1 MLEYRDI
8 KGTVEFDQE
17 TKMFFGKLVEI
28 NGLVMYE
35 AENAEEF
42 EKNFISAVD
51 EYIQMCEENEM
62 PIKKE
67 YKGVFN
73 VRTSPEIHE
82 RLVGIAIER
91 GTRLNTIINEAF
103 DLYLSNTKSNFP
115 LIDYGS
121 KTIGYTKVSGLT
133 YAQQGLAVTP
143 LKTVRKHIQKAV
155 KARGSKTTIPKNK
168 ISKQFPRH
176 HDESK

>member
-1 MLEYRDI
+1 MLEHREI

-17 TKMFFGKLVEI
+17 TKMFFGKLLEI

-35 AENAEEF
+35 AESAKDF

-73 VRTSPEIHE
+73 VRTSPEMHKG
-82 RLVGIAIER
+82 LADIAIER
-91 GTRLNTIINEAF
+91 GVKLNAIINEAF
-103 DLYLSNTKSNFP
+103 NLYLSNTKSALPIIEYCTATPIGSWHHAYTKNVASEFNFSV
-115 LIDYGS
+115 LKAIEGKSKKIKENAVKTAGS
-121 KTIGYTKVSGLT
+121 K
-133 YAQQGLAVTP
+133 LALP
-143 LKTVRKHIQKAV
+143 KHI
-155 KARGSKTTIPKNK
+155 SK
-168 ISKQFPRH
+168 H